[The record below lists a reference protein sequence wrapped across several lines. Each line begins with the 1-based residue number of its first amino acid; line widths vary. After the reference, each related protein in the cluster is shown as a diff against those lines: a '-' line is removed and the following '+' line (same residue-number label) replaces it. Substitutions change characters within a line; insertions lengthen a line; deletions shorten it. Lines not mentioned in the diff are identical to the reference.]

1 MSNAATSYE
10 PGADQAI
17 ERAAAGERVVVRR
30 AGAELVAV
38 VPLEDLRRLEELE
51 AEKFRDGDADKQD
64 GLDLFIAMAGQV
76 RSGEHDV
83 SADKYR
89 HLAEAYATKP

>member
-1 MSNAATSYE
+1 MSNAAESYE

-38 VPLEDLRRLEELE
+38 VPLEDLRRLEKLD
-51 AEKFRDGDADKQD
+51 AEKLSDDKQH
-64 GLDLFIAMAGQV
+64 GLDLFIAMTGQV

-83 SADKYR
+83 SAEKYG
-89 HLAEAYATKP
+89 HLADVYATKP

>member
-1 MSNAATSYE
+1 MSNAAKSYE

-38 VPLEDLRRLEELE
+38 VPIEDLRRLEELD
-51 AEKFRDGDADKQD
+51 AEKSGDDKQN

-83 SADKYR
+83 SAEKYG

>member
-1 MSNAATSYE
+1 MTNAATSYD

-30 AGAELVAV
+30 HGAELVAV

-51 AEKFRDGDADKQD
+51 AEEDRLDLEAVRQFDADFAAGRESLTPLEEELSQL
-64 GLDLFIAMAGQV
+64 GLTRDDI
-76 RSGEHDV
+76 S
-83 SADKYR
+83 S
-89 HLAEAYATKP
+89 